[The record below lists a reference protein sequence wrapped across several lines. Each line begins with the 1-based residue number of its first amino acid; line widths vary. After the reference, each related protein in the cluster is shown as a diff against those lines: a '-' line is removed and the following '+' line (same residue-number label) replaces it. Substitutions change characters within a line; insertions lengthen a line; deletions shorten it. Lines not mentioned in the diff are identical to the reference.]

1 MLRKRRMREVASVD
15 MELVR
20 RAVTG
25 IIESER
31 FDDWLVEMPD
41 HVLVEVAAPLE
52 MLQFQHYLTPP
63 KDRFLVRSA
72 RVVWDAVADLLA
84 DCPADLATEFA
95 ALGASLTDRS
105 TVSHGQG

>member
-1 MLRKRRMREVASVD
+1 MLRKQREREIASVD
-15 MELVR
+15 MESVR
-20 RAVTG
+20 RAVAR

-52 MLQFQHYLTPP
+52 MLQFQHYLMPP
-63 KDRFLVRSA
+63 KDRYLVRSA

-84 DCPADLATEFA
+84 DCPSDLAAEFA
-95 ALGASLTDRS
+95 SLGASLKDRS
-105 TVSHGQG
+105 MVSHGQG